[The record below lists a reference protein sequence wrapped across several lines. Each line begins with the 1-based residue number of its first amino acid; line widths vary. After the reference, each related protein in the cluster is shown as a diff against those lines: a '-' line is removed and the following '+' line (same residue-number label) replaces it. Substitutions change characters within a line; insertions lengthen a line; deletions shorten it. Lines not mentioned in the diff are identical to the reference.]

1 MVECLRSSR
10 RSSSSSSTCSGNVLS
25 GYRHHT
31 VFGGNDSGSYSYME
45 LKPVQLP
52 NRSSSSPKLFPHA
65 TNDLS
70 GVIFYIYILL
80 EIKQVESLCGQKVR
94 QANCIVILDYKWYGT
109 IIYLNAVSIS
119 LDYDLINTQEEILFW
134 NPYLKIVDINDCN
147 PGYVVTISLILR
159 TVPSCFFVK
168 LLKKT
173 NITLLEK
180 LEPELD

>member
-10 RSSSSSSTCSGNVLS
+10 SSSSTSSGNVLS

-70 GVIFYIYILL
+70 GVVVIL
-80 EIKQVESLCGQKVR
+80 EIYTAWNKTSRELMWSEGMADKLY
-94 QANCIVILDYKWYGT
+94 CIILDCKWYGT
-109 IIYLNAVSIS
+109 IIYLNAAPIS
-119 LDYDLINTQEEILFW
+119 FGYDLINT
-134 NPYLKIVDINDCN
+134 
-147 PGYVVTISLILR
+147 
-159 TVPSCFFVK
+159 
-168 LLKKT
+168 
-173 NITLLEK
+173 
-180 LEPELD
+180 